1 MEPILHTKMKLS
13 IMVTTMPSRRAQL
26 DGMIQSLGLCEV
38 LFCNERHYEHGTLRS
53 FIDEEHGVEVLA
65 YETAP
70 YDEVNSALTFGEK
83 RNALMRAAWGGH
95 VVFFDDD
102 DRAHPRYLELVLAAI
117 EQKPDVI
124 GYKVACY
131 GYANGCKSPEIMEPA
146 DVSIRYRDWAND
158 KNGFKYVRCPHH
170 IVPVRAEHVRAIGFK
185 AMHHGEDHEYS
196 IRLRDSGLLKNE
208 VYIDEFMYIYLFNGK
223 KKKGE

>member
-1 MEPILHTKMKLS
+1 MKLS
-13 IMVTTMPSRRAQL
+13 IMVTTMASRRAQL
-26 DGMIQSLGLCEV
+26 SKLVCLLNMDQAPYSERLHDVGL
-38 LFCNERHYEHGTLRS
+38 LRKW
-53 FIDEEHGVEVLA
+53 IDHDRGVEMIA
-65 YETAP
+65 YETEP
-70 YDEVNSALTFGEK
+70 YDEKDERLTFGAK
-83 RNALMRAAWGGH
+83 RNAILTVAHGEY
-95 VVFFDDD
+95 VVCFDDD
-102 DRAHPRYLELVLAAI
+102 DEPHTRYLELVLAAI

-185 AMHHGEDHEYS
+185 PMHHGEDHEYS
-196 IRLRDSGLLKNE
+196 IRLRDSGLLKKE

>member
-1 MEPILHTKMKLS
+1 MKLS
-13 IMVTTMPSRRAQL
+13 IMVTTMASRRAQL
-26 DGMIQSLGLCEV
+26 SKLVCLLNMDQAPYSERLHEVGL
-38 LFCNERHYEHGTLRS
+38 LRKW
-53 FIDEEHGVEVLA
+53 IDHDRGVEMIA
-65 YETAP
+65 YETEP
-70 YDEVNSALTFGEK
+70 YDEKDERLTFGAK
-83 RNALMRAAWGGH
+83 RNAIAAIAYGEYLVCW
-95 VVFFDDD
+95 DDD
-102 DRAHPRYLELVLAAI
+102 DTPHPRYLELVLKAI

-146 DVSIRYRDWAND
+146 DVSIKYLDWAND

-196 IRLRDSGLLKNE
+196 IRLRDSGLLKKE